1 MTTTRKICCN
11 YGTYIHDLI
20 DSFIATSLVRITKQ
34 QKNIKITGVF
44 QLVEIS
50 QFLSQLKNSQRLI
63 RMTIVG
69 DGAVGKTTLVQALL
83 RKTTNHNHNGSIDNV
98 LENKKISRT
107 PFLEIESWNY
117 KDLLFQC
124 YDLAGQRTPGMHPLD
139 ILRNQVL
146 NYIDIFIFVFA
157 LDRYKSFE
165 NLNNWLRLINQEN
178 VKKAEN
184 IGFLLVGN
192 KIDLERNVSG
202 ALIQTIVGEDR
213 YFQDYVE
220 TSPIYGIGIN
230 AMLQKIV
237 NMGKKLLNLCD

>member
-1 MTTTRKICCN
+1 
-11 YGTYIHDLI
+11 
-20 DSFIATSLVRITKQ
+20 
-34 QKNIKITGVF
+34 
-44 QLVEIS
+44 
-50 QFLSQLKNSQRLI
+50 
-63 RMTIVG
+63 MTIMG

-83 RKTTNHNHNGSIDNV
+83 RKTTNHNHNGSINNV

-178 VKKAEN
+178 IKKAEN
-184 IGFLLVGN
+184 TGFLLIGN

-230 AMLQKIV
+230 VMLQKIV

>member
-11 YGTYIHDLI
+11 YGTYILDLI
-20 DSFIATSLVRITKQ
+20 DSFLATSLVRITKQ

-69 DGAVGKTTLVQALL
+69 DGAVGKTTLVQSLL
-83 RKTTNHNHNGSIDNV
+83 RKTTNHNHNGSINNV

-117 KDLLFQC
+117 KNLLFQC

-178 VKKAEN
+178 RKKAEN
-184 IGFLLVGN
+184 TGFLLVGN
-192 KIDLERNVSG
+192 KVDLERNVSG

-230 AMLQKIV
+230 VMLQKIV